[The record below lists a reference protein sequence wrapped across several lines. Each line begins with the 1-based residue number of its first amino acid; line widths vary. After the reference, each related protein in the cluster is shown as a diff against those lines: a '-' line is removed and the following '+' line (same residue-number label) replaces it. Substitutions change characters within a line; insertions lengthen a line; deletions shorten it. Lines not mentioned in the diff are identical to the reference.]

1 MIDDSFI
8 ILILVYA
15 SSDPVNWTFLATIE
29 FVFEKNILVFSP
41 FVRSYTTNCWDT
53 KEKCCEVSTAVG
65 KIFRQVRKLYLL
77 KVYKQM
83 LVHVPSTSKYRTKTK
98 MFWLIQSITQF
109 IVNVLDAWEYWNFLS
124 EVRPNKKKCYDV
136 FPEKWVN

>member
-1 MIDDSFI
+1 M
-8 ILILVYA
+8 
-15 SSDPVNWTFLATIE
+15 
-29 FVFEKNILVFSP
+29 
-41 FVRSYTTNCWDT
+41 
-53 KEKCCEVSTAVG
+53 G

-124 EVRPNKKKCYDV
+124 EVRPNKKNAMMCSQKNEWINKQKAYHMYVCSKKVYSFV
-136 FPEKWVN
+136 QLI